1 MNKTHKG
8 YLLAILSV
16 ILAAAAPVFAKIV
29 IDASNIET
37 TGLFW
42 FLSASIGSGLILF
55 YKKRYKLVVPTLKK
69 FPKTWIIL
77 IFLFLASYIL
87 WLFSVKKIGPVNT
100 DFVTLIGV
108 VYMMGLGVTF
118 LKEKFNI
125 KEIIGSILAILGIF
139 VITFNPGEYL
149 GLKIIF
155 ILASTLIWNTSRFII
170 KKKIHHIEPIV
181 FVFIRAILIFI
192 LLTAYIIFFGEFIKI
207 SGMVLLIA
215 LIVPFFTA
223 VLQHL
228 TMFQAYKYCDF
239 SKLAVITTLSPFI
252 VIFYSFALF
261 GFIPYSYQLLG
272 GGLIVIGVIVLK
284 LKKTNAARN

>member
-1 MNKTHKG
+1 MDKVYKG

-16 ILAAAAPVFAKIV
+16 LFAAAAPVFAKLV

-37 TGLFW
+37 TGFFW
-42 FLSASIGSGLILF
+42 FLSASIGSSLILF
-55 YKKRYKLVVPTLKK
+55 YRKRYKLVVPTLKK

-77 IFLFLASYIL
+77 IFLFLASYLL

-100 DFVTLIGV
+100 DFAALIGV
-108 VYMMGLGVTF
+108 IYMMGLGITF
-118 LKEKFNI
+118 LKERFNI

-139 VITFNPGEYL
+139 IITFNPDEYL

-155 ILASTLIWNTSRFII
+155 MLASTLIWSTSRFII
-170 KKKIHHIEPIV
+170 KTKIHHIEPIV
-181 FVFIRAILIFI
+181 FVFIRAIFI
-192 LLTAYIIFFGEFIKI
+192 LLLLATYIIFFGEFIKI
-207 SGMVLLIA
+207 SGTVLLIA

-239 SKLAVITTLSPFI
+239 SKLAIITTLSPFV
-252 VIFYSFALF
+252 VILYSFALF
-261 GFIPYSYQLLG
+261 DFIPYSYQLLG
-272 GGLIVIGVIVLK
+272 GGLIVIGVIMLK
-284 LKKTNAARN
+284 LRKTNAA